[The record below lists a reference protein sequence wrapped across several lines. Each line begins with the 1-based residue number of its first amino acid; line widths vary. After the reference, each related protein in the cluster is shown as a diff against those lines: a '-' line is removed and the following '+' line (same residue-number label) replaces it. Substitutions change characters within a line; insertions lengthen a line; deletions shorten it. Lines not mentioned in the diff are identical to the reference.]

1 MLDAFRNFHTVNWMS
16 GSLLVWHLIT
26 KNWDSSYWN
35 RTVARPNQWQI
46 GLILICMIF
55 TLNWLVLSIF
65 SRWKT
70 QQKKCCTLQCTKITY
85 GKILRS
91 MNSFY
96 RCNFCDLR
104 KWNFQYVRNN
114 NFVIFVVYYRQT
126 TATKHI
132 PHLDCSEKYQNNI
145 FFLCSARSPVF
156 FVWIWCLFVCR
167 TSGLC
172 VCVKTWIEFPHGV
185 PFPFGFFTI
194 SVTEYQFGVIVWAFR
209 SGIYFPCTA
218 VTLQL

>member
-1 MLDAFRNFHTVNWMS
+1 MTFNYQKLGFFLLKSYDA
-16 GSLLVWHLIT
+16 
-26 KNWDSSYWN
+26 
-35 RTVARPNQWQI
+35 TVARPNQWQI

-132 PHLDCSEKYQNNI
+132 PHLDGSEKYQNNI
-145 FFLCSARSPVF
+145 FFTLLCALSGIFCVNLMFIRLPHIWLVCMRENMNRISAWCSISL
-156 FVWIWCLFVCR
+156 WIFHHIR
-167 TSGLC
+167 YG
-172 VCVKTWIEFPHGV
+172 
-185 PFPFGFFTI
+185 I
-194 SVTEYQFGVIVWAFR
+194 SVRSYSMGFSVRHLFSMYSGHASIVVRIELVYWKSSSR
-209 SGIYFPCTA
+209 
-218 VTLQL
+218 